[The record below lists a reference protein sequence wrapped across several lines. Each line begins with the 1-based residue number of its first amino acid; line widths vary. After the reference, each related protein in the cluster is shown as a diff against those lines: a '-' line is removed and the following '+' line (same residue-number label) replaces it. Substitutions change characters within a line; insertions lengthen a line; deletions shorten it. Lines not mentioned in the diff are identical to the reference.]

1 MLRWSKICSP
11 RNRSHKP
18 AAFAA
23 SLLFMLMFSTLGGA
37 QSPPTPPVPPLPPAT
52 QYLQQRLHAGVT
64 LDRYLQQFQSEFR
77 QADADMNGVVDAA
90 DADIHAA
97 MGAASVR
104 TMLTL
109 MIMRADL
116 DGDGAVT
123 ADELRRML
131 RYERRMNVP
140 TSTTNPTGEDP
151 IEAEVSKL
159 MAADT
164 DKDGRITYAE
174 VMSFAQTRPE
184 FTRGMTGIS
193 GNVQQLLKLAP
204 EGKTAVTLADIE
216 PAAEALFRTV
226 DTDGDGKISAEELKA
241 YRARPNQPEEQ
252 ARRKAELAR
261 AEREQ
266 KRREAEETRVQKE
279 TEARAACVMP
289 KASDAA
295 KVVLFGAYQVEAIST
310 STIGFQDVAV
320 GVGNVTIEPGNEPL
334 YLVLVSFRPTI
345 WRFYG
350 ATERIERLI
359 LTSVMT
365 GGGRSSANEKP
376 LVGATGIA
384 AEKITFLGQAKC
396 INYFTETPSSQ
407 AAIAAATVKREAGKE
422 VSVIAARYGLADV
435 AFPSGRIETTR
446 DSNQGQL
453 IILKQS
459 GSLKIQG
466 DTSNVIVQ
474 TGPSN
479 LANELRRFSPGGV
492 VEIDPRRVVASL
504 PVERYEVLPQQAG
517 LLQLVQAGKLEEKGG
532 EFLIKQKI
540 RFPAELHG
548 AHSVKFLLLR
558 GVPMPDGDP
567 GHSEVIS
574 EETGEKLKLNGSG
587 R

>member
-1 MLRWSKICSP
+1 
-11 RNRSHKP
+11 
-18 AAFAA
+18 
-23 SLLFMLMFSTLGGA
+23 
-37 QSPPTPPVPPLPPAT
+37 
-52 QYLQQRLHAGVT
+52 
-64 LDRYLQQFQSEFR
+64 
-77 QADADMNGVVDAA
+77 
-90 DADIHAA
+90 
-97 MGAASVR
+97 
-104 TMLTL
+104 
-109 MIMRADL
+109 
-116 DGDGAVT
+116 
-123 ADELRRML
+123 
-131 RYERRMNVP
+131 
-140 TSTTNPTGEDP
+140 
-151 IEAEVSKL
+151 
-159 MAADT
+159 
-164 DKDGRITYAE
+164 
-174 VMSFAQTRPE
+174 
-184 FTRGMTGIS
+184 
-193 GNVQQLLKLAP
+193 
-204 EGKTAVTLADIE
+204 
-216 PAAEALFRTV
+216 
-226 DTDGDGKISAEELKA
+226 
-241 YRARPNQPEEQ
+241 
-252 ARRKAELAR
+252 
-261 AEREQ
+261 
-266 KRREAEETRVQKE
+266 
-279 TEARAACVMP
+279 
-289 KASDAA
+289 
-295 KVVLFGAYQVEAIST
+295 
-310 STIGFQDVAV
+310 
-320 GVGNVTIEPGNEPL
+320 
-334 YLVLVSFRPTI
+334 
-345 WRFYG
+345 
-350 ATERIERLI
+350 
-359 LTSVMT
+359 MT